1 MTCLRNCKIPADF
14 QFVNW
19 HPLLPEGVFLCN
31 TVGMEKFNYS
41 FTSAE
46 DEVLTEMIAF
56 FFDCGIPDG
65 MDEKTFNSVADK
77 ILLTHSLRP
86 PVA

>member
-1 MTCLRNCKIPADF
+1 MD
-14 QFVNW
+14 
-19 HPLLPEGVFLCN
+19 
-31 TVGMEKFNYS
+31 KFTYT

-65 MDEKTFNSVADK
+65 FDQKAFDSVADK
-77 ILLTHSLRP
+77 ILHVHQLS
-86 PVA
+86 

>member
-19 HPLLPEGVFLCN
+19 YPLLLEGAFLWH
-31 TVGMEKFNYS
+31 TTGMEKFNYS

-65 MDEKTFNSVADK
+65 FDQQAFDSVADK
-77 ILLTHSLRP
+77 ILHVDQLRP
-86 PVA
+86 SQ

>member
-1 MTCLRNCKIPADF
+1 MD
-14 QFVNW
+14 
-19 HPLLPEGVFLCN
+19 
-31 TVGMEKFNYS
+31 KFTYT

-46 DEVLTEMIAF
+46 DDVLTEMVAF

-65 MDEKTFNSVADK
+65 FDQKAFDSVADK

-86 PVA
+86 AS